1 MHNQPAKLGPQP
13 VPSNP
18 SERRRSTRYPFTA
31 SAEVTELKTLTK
43 IIGRTS
49 DLARG
54 GCFVDV
60 ISPFPSGTAVR
71 VRLALEQRTFEAQA
85 KVVYSQNGMGMGI
98 AFLSATPEC
107 VKVLDGWLAVLSGN
121 VLPENPTMEAP
132 QEPAPAQP
140 RAAAE
145 AGGDLEPRF
154 VLNELIITLMRKRVL
169 SEAEGKALLQK
180 LMS

>member
-1 MHNQPAKLGPQP
+1 M
-13 VPSNP
+13 
-18 SERRRSTRYPFTA
+18 
-31 SAEVTELKTLTK
+31 
-43 IIGRTS
+43 
-49 DLARG
+49 
-54 GCFVDV
+54 
-60 ISPFPSGTAVR
+60 
-71 VRLALEQRTFEAQA
+71 
-85 KVVYSQNGMGMGI
+85 
-98 AFLSATPEC
+98 SATPEC